1 MRRLSAL
8 SVSLHMTPAGRKPG
22 GRKALQRNLNS
33 LDSQAEGNGMKF
45 NKSKGQVL
53 HVDHNNP
60 RQHYRLWAK
69 YVEDN
74 VEEMYLDVFVDAHL
88 NMSQ

>member
-1 MRRLSAL
+1 
-8 SVSLHMTPAGRKPG
+8 
-22 GRKALQRNLNS
+22 
-33 LDSQAEGNGMKF
+33 MKF